1 MELRMKRFLQ
11 ALICICLS
19 CQAFADMW
27 DLRTIANSSNA
38 STNLQKQDRTSY
50 GVLNISD
57 AKLVRDIVDRY
68 SLLSGVYPRIF
79 LKDSMELNASAG
91 YIDGT
96 PMLFIN
102 KSMLDVISKDEGMA
116 AALLGHEMSHLYFR
130 HGEAR
135 REIQATGQLIGLIA
149 GVVLEAA
156 TQRKTGVTNI
166 GTNVGMAIGTAYVTS
181 YTRDNEREADKQ
193 GIEWAIKSGYDP
205 YGASRL
211 FSVLEQNSGNSAFP
225 FFQSHPNPSE
235 RIETS
240 KRLAASYLQTKNS
253 VAAITIPQELVELNR
268 LIDEE
273 RDSQSPK
280 TEDGRLGVA
289 AFKAGDYDLARSK
302 FEVCGNEDAAL
313 CANNLGVIFQRGLGV
328 NADKSRALTYYK
340 FASENGLALGK
351 ANYARAIANGD
362 EGVID
367 LEKVLR
373 LQLEAAKQGSANAM
387 GSVAYLEQFKSV
399 ARHKLEH
406 PPKEVLV
413 NYAKASS
420 MRGVTDGFVALGS
433 YYRSGFGVDRNLDLA
448 ERYLVKASG
457 TNDPRADADLLIL
470 YLDEQKDTRK
480 AEQIRDRIVSK
491 KSISSAGILTEHFC
505 GTNIFNRNSKE
516 CYEWSS
522 FGAVNGSPIIGRAY
536 GHILYLGIGTSRNK
550 PEGLAWMFSAKQRG
564 DQGAS
569 ALIEKYVSDFSVDE
583 LSSIQK
589 RADNLTAIYGR

>member
-1 MELRMKRFLQ
+1 MKQFLQ

-19 CQAFADMW
+19 CPVFADTW
-27 DLRTIANSSNA
+27 DLRSIANSSNA
-38 STNLQKQDRTSY
+38 FTNLQKQDRTSY
-50 GVLNISD
+50 GVLNVSD

-68 SLLSGVYPRIF
+68 SLLSGIYPRIF
-79 LKDSMELNASAG
+79 LKDSMELNAAAG
-91 YIDGT
+91 YIDGI

-102 KSMLDVISKDEGMA
+102 KSMLDVIAKDEGMA

-135 REIQATGQLIGLIA
+135 KEIQATGQLIGLIA
-149 GVVLEAA
+149 GVVLEVA
-156 TQRKTGVTNI
+156 TQKKTGVTNV
-166 GTNVGMAIGTAYVTS
+166 GANVGMAIGTAYVTS

-240 KRLAASYLQTKNS
+240 KQLAASYLQTKNS
-253 VAAITIPQELVELNR
+253 VAAITVPQELVELNR

-280 TEDGRLGVA
+280 TEAGRQGVA
-289 AFKAGDYDLARSK
+289 AFKAGDYDLARRK
-302 FEVCGNEDAAL
+302 FEECGSEDAAL
-313 CANNLGVIFQRGLGV
+313 CANNLGVIYQRGLGV
-328 NADKSRALTYYK
+328 SADRGRALTYYK
-340 FASENGLALGK
+340 LASENGLALGK

-367 LEKVLR
+367 VEKMLR

-387 GSVAYLEQFKSV
+387 GSIAYFEQFKSV
-399 ARHKLEH
+399 TRHKLEH
-406 PPKEVLV
+406 PPKDVLV

-433 YYRSGFGVDRNLDLA
+433 YYRTGFGVDKNLELA
-448 ERYLVKASG
+448 ERYLLKASA

-470 YLDEQKDTRK
+470 YLDEQKDTK
-480 AEQIRDRIVSK
+480 KTEQIRDRIVSNK
-491 KSISSAGILTEHFC
+491 ATSSAAILTEHFC
-505 GTNIFNRNSKE
+505 GTTIFNRNSKE

-522 FGAVNGSPIIGRAY
+522 FGAVNGMPALGRAY
-536 GHILYLGIGTSRNK
+536 GLILYLGIGTSKNK
-550 PEGLAWMFSAKQRG
+550 AEGLAWMYSAKQRG

-569 ALIEKYVSDFSVDE
+569 ALIDKYVSDFSVDE

-589 RADNLTAIYGR
+589 RADNLTAMYGKR